1 VLYHAVKCTD
11 QCEIALGLL
20 GEVSLAGRFDT
31 IIHGC
36 AFGKNAREPTPLN
49 EKRWMSWDVSLLA

>member
-1 VLYHAVKCTD
+1 MILQLLFLPCDIVLYHAVKCTD

-36 AFGKNAREPTPLN
+36 AFGKNCERAHTLE
-49 EKRWMSWDVSLLA
+49 